1 MMKKILLSLAAIAT
15 LQISQA
21 QEVKV
26 HTIGDSTMADYNE
39 NTTFTRGWGEMFQ
52 EFFNDDLQVI
62 NYARGGRSSRS
73 FCQEGLWDKVK
84 SNITPGDYVFIQ
96 FAHNDEKEG
105 GVDGA
110 DGRGTA
116 PWTTYKSYLEKYVDE
131 TRQLNAN
138 PVFVTPIIRRYFDSN
153 DQITPK
159 GCHDLSIA
167 PDDST
172 LNYVRVMKHVARQKQ
187 VPLMD
192 MTALTKEFVE

>member
-131 TRQLNAN
+131 TRQLNGL
-138 PVFVTPIIRRYFDSN
+138 YL
-153 DQITPK
+153 
-159 GCHDLSIA
+159 DLDTYNLDFRMNRI
-167 PDDST
+167 
-172 LNYVRVMKHVARQKQ
+172 RVMKQSLYLLVYTS
-187 VPLMD
+187 PY
-192 MTALTKEFVE
+192 LTSFRNDSHQN